1 MLYKSLICIQGYD
14 NGLRHAAI
22 CGAVYLLLLVLG
34 LLFGG
39 GSFIWVPGILLAPVL
54 LLSCR
59 RRLGDGGRNPWL
71 SLIALLPWLIL
82 LLALSTD
89 QAGSYLIGAWCW
101 LWRCMQVWRCCLGG
115 VAAAAPAA
123 SETMCRDT
131 VALCL

>member
-22 CGAVYLLLLVLG
+22 SGAVYLLLLVLG

-59 RRLGDGGRNPWL
+59 RRLGDGGRNP
-71 SLIALLPWLIL
+71 
-82 LLALSTD
+82 
-89 QAGSYLIGAWCW
+89 GCH
-101 LWRCMQVWRCCLGG
+101 
-115 VAAAAPAA
+115 
-123 SETMCRDT
+123 
-131 VALCL
+131 